1 MTTSFLSSTV
11 RVWSLR
17 SRNLLLFF
25 HRFVLFLTTI
35 IKEIV
40 LRLYLLLLLL
50 LVLLLTAV
58 QILSVS
64 VLVLF
69 LLLLIRLVLSLWHV

>member
-1 MTTSFLSSTV
+1 M
-11 RVWSLR
+11 R

-25 HRFVLFLTTI
+25 NGFVLFLTSI

-40 LRLYLLLLLL
+40 LRLYFLLLWLLI
-50 LVLLLTAV
+50 LLLTAV

-69 LLLLIRLVLSLWHV
+69 LLLLLRLVLSLWHV